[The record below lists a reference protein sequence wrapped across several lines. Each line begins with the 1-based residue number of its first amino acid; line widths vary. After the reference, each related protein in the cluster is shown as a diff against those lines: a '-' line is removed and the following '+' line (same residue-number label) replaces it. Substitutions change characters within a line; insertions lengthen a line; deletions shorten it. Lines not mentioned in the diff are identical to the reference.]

1 MADGA
6 GGAGAGAGGRPTN
19 DGQIDISEVPIE
31 QLDMMQKKLEQVRI
45 RALWV
50 VRTEPLPQ
58 PAAGCVDEL
67 LARRTLLYWQIGH
80 VCLVVSL
87 CSSFRGCCFRT
98 VACCYDDCV
107 VLFGTT
113 PLSRAG
119 AEGVDTQLHSAA
131 RRPAPVPAFE
141 GSSGRFDA

>member
-58 PAAGCVDEL
+58 PAAGCVGVL
-67 LARRTLLYWQIGH
+67 LAPAHAAVLANWSRLP
-80 VCLVVSL
+80 
-87 CSSFRGCCFRT
+87 CCVF
-98 VACCYDDCV
+98 
-107 VLFGTT
+107 VLFL
-113 PLSRAG
+113 PRLLLSYRG
-119 AEGVDTQLHSAA
+119 MLL
-131 RRPAPVPAFE
+131 R
-141 GSSGRFDA
+141 